1 MTGAQQHKDM
11 RNELQQT
18 ELESCTVHLSVH
30 LSVYPSL
37 SLSLSLSLYVCM
49 YAGPDNCLS
58 IGEIITQTHNISVA
72 GLMPV

>member
-37 SLSLSLSLYVCM
+37 SLSLSLSMCVCTL
-49 YAGPDNCLS
+49 DQ
-58 IGEIITQTHNISVA
+58 IIVCP
-72 GLMPV
+72 LER